1 MEVLKLIV
9 EGYSNPEIDKI
20 LYLSPNTV
28 KTHVRGIMNK
38 LAVDDCVQAAVI
50 ALRSGII

>member
-1 MEVLKLIV
+1 MV
-9 EGYSNPEIDKI
+9 EGYSNPQIAQQ

-38 LAVDDCVQAAVI
+38 LAVDDRVQVAVK
-50 ALRSGII
+50 ALREGLV